1 VVTGFAGGYYLGTRA
16 GRERY
21 EQINKALRRARGS
34 ETFEA
39 VADKTK
45 AVVEERVDAA
55 RDRVDS
61 ARDTAEELI
70 DSRLG
75 NGQSEGPDPS

>member
-1 VVTGFAGGYYLGTRA
+1 MRFRLGVVTGFAGGYYLGTRA

-45 AVVEERVDAA
+45 AVVEERVEA
-55 RDRVDS
+55 
-61 ARDTAEELI
+61 ARDTAQELI

-75 NGQSEGPDPS
+75 NGQSEGPDAS